1 MQIPLMQI
9 PTRLNFPSKCAN
21 HYLRPTF
28 EQEMKNDYN
37 NKTFSILF
45 QSSNLPSS
53 STEYQQKC
61 HFSKFLKLRLVFV
74 SEE

>member
-28 EQEMKNDYN
+28 EQEMKNNYKIKPFQYCFKARTYRQVQLN
-37 NKTFSILF
+37 TNKNVTFPNS
-45 QSSNLPSS
+45 
-53 STEYQQKC
+53 
-61 HFSKFLKLRLVFV
+61 
-74 SEE
+74 